1 VGSRKKD
8 SGAPSTARI
17 NALDDRLSELRSS
30 IGRMTPVIKASSS
43 AAGESSPESS
53 SAAAP
58 ATGQASRRT
67 PEEEEMRLAR
77 TVFGVLKGDPHRVQR
92 FVHELAR
99 LQAKARTDEEK

>member
-43 AAGESSPESS
+43 AAGESSPDSS

-58 ATGQASRRT
+58 AGRRT